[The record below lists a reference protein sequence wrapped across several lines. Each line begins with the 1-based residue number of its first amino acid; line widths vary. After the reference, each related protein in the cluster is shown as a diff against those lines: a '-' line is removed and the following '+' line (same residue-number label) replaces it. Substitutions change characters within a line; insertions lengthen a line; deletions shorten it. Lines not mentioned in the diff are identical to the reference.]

1 MKTRHAAMVA
11 TLAASSLAGWAFV
24 APAPAWAHG
33 SEMPAAPAGRLVWP
47 DSSGYT
53 RTERAYTIPDVVL
66 TDSEARPVRLRDLLE
81 SGEPVMVNFIFTT
94 CGTICPVMVKVFS
107 EVPGKLGADARRL
120 RMVSISIDPEHD
132 TPARL
137 KAYAREYAADA
148 RWRFLTGRVQDI
160 SAIQRAF
167 ASYRGDK
174 MNHEPVTLLHAAPG
188 KAWVRIDGFASATEL
203 ANEYRKVLV
212 K

>member
-1 MKTRHAAMVA
+1 MNRRRAAITAIQAAASVVGWAMV
-11 TLAASSLAGWAFV
+11 TPPL
-24 APAPAWAHG
+24 AWAHG
-33 SEMPAAPAGRLVWP
+33 SEAHTGTAGRVVWP

-53 RTERAYTIPDVVL
+53 RTERAYAIPDVVL
-66 TDSEARPVRLRDLLE
+66 TDSEARPVKLRALLE

-107 EVPGKLGADARRL
+107 EVPGKLGAEAQRL
-120 RMVSISIDPEHD
+120 RLVSISIDPEND
-132 TPARL
+132 TPAKL
-137 KAYAREYAADA
+137 KAYAREHAAGP
-148 RWRFLTGRVQDI
+148 RWQFLTGRLQDI
-160 SAIQRAF
+160 GAIQRAF

-188 KAWVRIDGFASATEL
+188 KAWVRIDGFASAAEL
-203 ANEYRKVLV
+203 ASEYRKVLL